1 MQKIIGLMQ
10 DTLEVAGGNAGYT
23 ALFLAGIVALWHGKF
38 QNKTGCGY
46 LFWYAIVLLLLT
58 ISPLRVFMIQNY
70 FPEMLWNE
78 CFLWILP
85 VAPVIMFLGVAS
97 YEKVTIVR
105 EKVLLVIGMVAL
117 LLLAGAGSYG
127 GKGIALAENSAYIP
141 AQEHEILSRLE
152 YYMDTQEKETVYL
165 WADAT
170 VMEYAAIM
178 PERILM
184 PYGKD
189 LWLGI
194 IDTQMH
200 QIYNE
205 WHYTLYEQMQNAAY
219 YETEIVNSALAM
231 GCDVLILAKE
241 SYTAAGAEMPVQL
254 GETYYLYGESADYVM
269 YVCGEK
275 LQ

>member
-1 MQKIIGLMQ
+1 MQKVIGFMQ

-38 QNKTGCGY
+38 QNKTESGY

-58 ISPLRVFMIQNY
+58 ISPVRGFLIQNF
-70 FPEMLWNE
+70 FPEMLWNT

-85 VAPVIMFLGVAS
+85 IAPVIMFLGVAS
-97 YEKVTIVR
+97 YEKVKNVR
-105 EKVLLVIGMVAL
+105 EKVLLLIGMVAL

-127 GKGIALAENSAYIP
+127 GTEISPTENSAYIP
-141 AQEHEILSRLE
+141 AEEYEILSRLE
-152 YYMDTQEKETVYL
+152 YYMDTQEKETVFL
-165 WADAT
+165 WADAA
-170 VMEYAAIM
+170 VMEYAAIV
-178 PERILM
+178 PERIRM

-205 WHYTLYEQMQNAAY
+205 WHYTLYEQMQNPSY

-231 GCDVLILAKE
+231 GCDILILAKD
-241 SYTAAGAEMPVQL
+241 SYAQNGEEIPGQL
-254 GETYYLYGESADYVM
+254 GESYYLYGESADYVM
-269 YVCGEK
+269 YVYGAK